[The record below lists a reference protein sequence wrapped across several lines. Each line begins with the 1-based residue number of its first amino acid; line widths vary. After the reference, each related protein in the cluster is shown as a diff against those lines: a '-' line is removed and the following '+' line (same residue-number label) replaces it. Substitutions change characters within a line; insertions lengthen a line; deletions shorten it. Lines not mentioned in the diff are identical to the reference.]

1 MDMTG
6 SQRIAAPREKVYEA
20 LNDPEALKASIPG
33 CESIEKLSDTEMTAT
48 VVTKVGPVKAKF
60 QGAVTLS
67 DLDPPNGYTI
77 SGEGKGGPAGFAK
90 GGAKVRLED
99 DGGATVL
106 HYEVKADVG
115 GKLAQLGSRLIDGTA
130 KKLSGEF
137 FSRFAGIVAGPA
149 AQAPEAAPAAEPVAA
164 EAGFAAP
171 PEFPG
176 APARGAGG
184 SRLWIWGLAALV
196 VLLGAYILT
205 AS

>member
-1 MDMTG
+1 
-6 SQRIAAPREKVYEA
+6 
-20 LNDPEALKASIPG
+20 
-33 CESIEKLSDTEMTAT
+33 MTAT
-48 VVTKVGPVKAKF
+48 VVTKVGPVKARF

-67 DLDPPNGYTI
+67 ELDPPNGYTI

-90 GGAKVRLED
+90 GGAKVRLEE

-149 AQAPEAAPAAEPVAA
+149 AEAAPAAEPVAA
-164 EAGFAAP
+164 EAASAVP

-176 APARGAGG
+176 AAARGAGG

-196 VLLGAYILT
+196 VLLGAYILF